1 MLDDLESKIYLSKP
15 NSKEILINTSFKDNN
30 VISFEIALEKYL
42 GDNRKVVALNSG
54 TAAIHLALIL
64 AGVQKDDFVICQSFT
79 FVATANPILYQNA
92 KPVFIDSEI
101 DTWSICPLLL
111 EEAIKNCILLK
122 KKPKAII
129 VNCNYGMPPKI
140 EEIISIA
147 KFYDI
152 KLIEDAASG
161 LGASYK
167 KQKCGTFGDFGIIS
181 FNENKIL
188 TTFGGGALI
197 CKCEE
202 DKIRAIYLASQAKE
216 KYDYYQHSEIGYNY
230 RMDKLSASVGLS
242 ELKNIEEYILSR
254 RKINLFYVELF
265 HNVEGISVF
274 HNSDD
279 NYFSNYWLTC
289 ILINA
294 KLTGFSKEEMRG
306 QLLKDKIESRP
317 LWKPMHLQPVFKDY
331 SYYGEGISERLF
343 NSGICLPSGANV
355 TENDLERIATSIKK
369 FL

>member
-1 MLDDLESKIYLSKP
+1 MSILDTKIYLSKP
-15 NSKEILINTSFKDNN
+15 NSKEILINASFKDNN
-30 VISFEIALEKYL
+30 VLNFEIALEKYL
-42 GDNRKVVALNSG
+42 GANKKVVALNSG

-64 AGVQKDDFVICQSFT
+64 AGVKKDDVVICQSFT

-101 DTWSICPLLL
+101 ETWSMCPLLL
-111 EEAIKNCILLK
+111 EQTIKKYIALK
-122 KKPKAII
+122 TKPKAII

-140 EEIISIA
+140 EDIISIA

-167 KQKCGTFGDFGIIS
+167 NQKCGTFGDFGIIS

-197 CKCEE
+197 CKSEE
-202 DKIRAIYLASQAKE
+202 EKSRAIYLASQAKE
-216 KYDYYQHSEIGYNY
+216 KYDYYQHSEVGYNY

-242 ELKNIEEYILSR
+242 ELKNIEQYILSR
-254 RKINLFYVELF
+254 RRVHLFYVALF
-265 HNVEGISVF
+265 HNIEGIKVF

-279 NYFSNYWLTC
+279 NYFSNYWLNSV
-289 ILINA
+289 LINE
-294 KLTGFSKEEMRG
+294 KLAGFSNEDLRN
-306 QLLKDKIESRP
+306 QLLKDNIESRP
-317 LWKPMHLQPVFKDY
+317 LWKPMHLQPVFKGC
-331 SYYGEGISERLF
+331 SYYGEGISEGLF
-343 NSGICLPSGANV
+343 NSGICLPSSSSL
-355 TENDLERIATSIKK
+355 TENDLERIATSINK